1 MLIITLLLALSV
13 SVDAFGIGVTYGLRK
28 IKIPLWPKAIIF
40 MLSLAFSGVAMFL
53 GSVICSVFPPL
64 AAKIIGNA
72 ILFFMGL
79 WIIYQSVG
87 KEKKNRKEKQTTGTE
102 KVLDFMI
109 KPLGITVQ
117 IIKNPTSGDL
127 NKSSSIDPIEA
138 LYLGTALSI
147 DCIGAGVGAVA
158 GGASSLLYPLFVAGF
173 QMLLLTGGS
182 FLGRKLLI
190 FDKIHDKLWMIL
202 SGLLLMIIA
211 AARMFT

>member
-40 MLSLAFSGVAMFL
+40 MLSLAFSGIAMFF

-72 ILFFMGL
+72 ILLLMGL

-87 KEKKNRKEKQTTGTE
+87 KEKKKEKETTSTE

-127 NKSSSIDPIEA
+127 NKSNSIDPIEA

-158 GGASSLLYPLFVAGF
+158 GGASSVLYPLFVAGF

-182 FLGRKLLI
+182 LLGRKLLI

-202 SGLLLMIIA
+202 SGLLLMVIA
-211 AARMFT
+211 VVRMFT